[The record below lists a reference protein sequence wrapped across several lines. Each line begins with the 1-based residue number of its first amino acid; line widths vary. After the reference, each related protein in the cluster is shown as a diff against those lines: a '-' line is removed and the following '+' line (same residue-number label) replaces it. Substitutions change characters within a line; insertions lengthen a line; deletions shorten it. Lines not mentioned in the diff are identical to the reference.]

1 MRLSIATTNFSWP
14 DAPAGIGPRV
24 ARIART
30 ADQAGFDTLW
40 TMDHLFQIP
49 HNGPADAEM
58 LETYTTLAFAAG
70 QTRQIRLGTLVTA
83 VPYRHPG
90 MLLKTVTT
98 LDVLSGGRA
107 WLGLGAAWNDVES
120 RSLGLPFPP
129 MSERYERLEET
140 LRIAHQMWAG
150 DRSAFEGTHYQLAE
164 PTNSP
169 NALQNPHPPIL
180 IGGMGERKT
189 LRLVAKYADACNL
202 FDISGLADGADVLA
216 HKLAVLREHCATE
229 GRPYDDIEKTVTSQV
244 AVSRD
249 GRDGTS
255 TPAQLLDRLGGL
267 AELGIDHAIVEGPKP
282 WEDESLEELAALVPD
297 VEKIVPAGR

>member
-1 MRLSIATTNFSWP
+1 MRLSISITNFSWP
-14 DAPAGIGPRV
+14 DAPASIGPRV

-30 ADQAGFDTLW
+30 ADDAGFDTLW

-58 LETYTTLAFAAG
+58 LETYTALAFAAG
-70 QTRQIRLGTLVTA
+70 QTRRIRLGSLVTA

-107 WLGLGAAWNDVES
+107 WLGIGAAWNDAES
-120 RSLGLPFPP
+120 RDLGLPFPARA
-129 MSERYERLEET
+129 ERYERLEET

-150 DRSAFEGTHYQLAE
+150 DRSAFEGTHYQLAA

-169 NALQNPHPPIL
+169 NSLQRPHPPIL

-189 LRLVAKYADACNL
+189 LRLVARYADACNL
-202 FDISGLADGADVLA
+202 FDIPGGAEVLA
-216 HKLAVLREHCATE
+216 HKLDVLRGHCATE
-229 GRPYDDIEKTVTSQV
+229 GRSYDDIEKTLAAQV
-244 AVSRD
+244 EISRD

-255 TPAQLLDRLGGL
+255 TPEQLLDRLAGF
-267 AELGIDHAIVEGPKP
+267 AALGIDHAIVEGTRP
-282 WEDESLEELAALVPD
+282 WEDDSLEELAALVPD
-297 VEKIVPAGR
+297 VDKIVPAGR